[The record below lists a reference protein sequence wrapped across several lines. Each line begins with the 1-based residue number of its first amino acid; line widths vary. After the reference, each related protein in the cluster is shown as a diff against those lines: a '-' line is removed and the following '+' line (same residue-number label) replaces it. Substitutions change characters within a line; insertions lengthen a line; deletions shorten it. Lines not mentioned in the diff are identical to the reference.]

1 MTDLFQEPDDATPLP
16 PEQRIALRQP
26 HITSR
31 LDLNLA
37 EEANI
42 AKGLA
47 QVKGRRGL
55 KPSDL
60 LSTDFACRFHKQIFG
75 DVWTWAGDFR
85 TSDVN
90 IGCVKYQQIAAELK
104 VMFDDVRYWI
114 EHKTYLPDEIAVRLH
129 HRLVAIHPFTNGNGR
144 SARLMADLLVER
156 LGGKPFT
163 WGGGILRNVG
173 ELRTDYIAAL
183 KAADNHDIGLLI
195 AFARS

>member
-1 MTDLFQEPDDATPLP
+1 MTDLFQEPDDATSLP

-26 HITSR
+26 HITNR

-60 LSTDFACRFHKQIFG
+60 LSTNFACRFHKQLFG

-85 TSDVN
+85 TNDVN
-90 IGCVKYQQIAAELK
+90 IGSVKYQQISAELK

-144 SARLMADLLVER
+144 SARLMADMLVER

-183 KAADNHDIGLLI
+183 KAADNHDIGPLV